1 MCLSIPGKIISVK
14 GESAKV
20 DIQGNMVD
28 VNLQLVEGAKP
39 GDHVLVHVG
48 FALEK
53 ISDQEAREL
62 LSMLDEIQ
70 NQGNKPGQGQEP

>member
-1 MCLSIPGKIISVK
+1 MCLSIPGKILSID
-14 GESAKV
+14 GDNAKV
-20 DIQGNMVD
+20 DIQGNLVD
-28 VNLQLVEGAKP
+28 VNLQLVDDVKT

-53 ISDQEAREL
+53 ISDQEAKEL

-70 NQGNKPGQGQEP
+70 KPENPKGRAQ